1 MKNYNFNRKA
11 QGFSLIE
18 LLLVLAIVAALAV
31 AAFIIYPRVQAS
43 TSANSASQTL
53 ASASASVRSVFTS
66 GNYANLNAA
75 AAVNGKFFPDSY
87 GAAAP
92 LANEWGGLADINGST
107 RDGATATAGA
117 RYFTITLEDVPAEVC
132 KRLAPAAA
140 ANFGR
145 VAISGAADVVVVDSY
160 ADTEVLL
167 NEAAVLTACGDT
179 PVTMTFTTR

>member
-31 AAFIIYPRVQAS
+31 AAFIIYPRVQAG
-43 TSANSASQTL
+43 TAANSASQTL
-53 ASASASVRSVFTS
+53 SSASASVRSVFTS
-66 GNYANLNAA
+66 GNYSNLNAA
-75 AAVNGKFFPDSY
+75 AAVNGKFFPASY

-92 LANEWGGLADINGST
+92 LTNEWGGAADINGST
-107 RDGATATAGA
+107 RDGTTATTGA
-117 RYFTITLEDVPAEVC
+117 RYFTISLADVPAEVC

-145 VAISGAADVVVVDSY
+145 VAIGTNVVVDSY
-160 ADTEVLL
+160 ADTAVPL
-167 NEAAVLTACGDT
+167 NEATVLTNCGSA